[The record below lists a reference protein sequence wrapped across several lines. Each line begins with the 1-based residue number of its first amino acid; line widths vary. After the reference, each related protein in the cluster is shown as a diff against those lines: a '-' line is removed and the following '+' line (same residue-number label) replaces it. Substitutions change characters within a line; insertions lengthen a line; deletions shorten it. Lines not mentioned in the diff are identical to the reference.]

1 MNDRRVTQI
10 SPNGTVTTRDDARPL
25 TVAAGDAVIV
35 ERGCLRSLIV
45 RCPCGCGDDL
55 VINLD
60 RRTGP
65 AWRLYSRKSKL
76 SLSPSYWRDSA
87 CECHFI
93 LWKNRIYWCGY
104 YDNDYN
110 DYSNP
115 ALEAGILPHVPKDDF
130 VDYHVIAETLDEI
143 PWDVLWCCRNMVNR
157 GLLSEKAGKE
167 RGLFSRI
174 S

>member
-1 MNDRRVTQI
+1 MNNHRVTRI
-10 SPNGTVTTRDDARPL
+10 SPKGTVATRDDARPL
-25 TVAAGDAVIV
+25 IVAAGDAVIV

-65 AWRLYSRKSKL
+65 AWKLYSRTSKL
-76 SLSPSYWRDSA
+76 SLYPSYWRDSA

-93 LWKNRIYWCGY
+93 LWKNRVCWCGR
-104 YDNDYN
+104 YDDDHNDYN
-110 DYSNP
+110 DP
-115 ALEAGILPHVPKDDF
+115 GLEAEILQQVPRGDF
-130 VDYHVIAETLDEI
+130 VDYHVVADRLDEI
-143 PWDVLWCCRNMVNR
+143 PWDVLWCCRTMASR
-157 GLLSEKAGKE
+157 GLLSEKPGKE
-167 RGLFSRI
+167 RGMFSRI

>member
-1 MNDRRVTQI
+1 MNNRRVTRI
-10 SPNGTVTTRDDARPL
+10 SPKGTVATRDDARPL

-35 ERGCLRSLIV
+35 ERGCPRSLIV

-65 AWRLYSRKSKL
+65 AWKLYSRTSKL
-76 SLSPSYWRDSA
+76 SLYPSYWRNSA

-93 LWKNRIYWCGY
+93 LWKNLVYWCGR
-104 YDNDYN
+104 YDDGYN
-110 DYSNP
+110 DYSDP
-115 ALEAGILPHVPKDDF
+115 VLEAEILQQIPRGDF
-130 VDYHVIAETLDEI
+130 VDYHVIADTLDEI
-143 PWDVLWCCRNMVNR
+143 PWDVLWCCRTMASR

-167 RGLFSRI
+167 RGIFSRI